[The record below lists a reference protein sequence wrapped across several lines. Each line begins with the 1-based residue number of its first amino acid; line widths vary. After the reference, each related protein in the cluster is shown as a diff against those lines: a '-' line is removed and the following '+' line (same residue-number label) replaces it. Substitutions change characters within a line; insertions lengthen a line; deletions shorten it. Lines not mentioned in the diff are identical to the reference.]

1 VQNERV
7 LVVNHP
13 LSDER
18 TAYFRGIIEV
28 KNISEIPYIPF
39 PLEENGSIGV
49 IVFDGPQ
56 TVVQRRR
63 DRVLIG
69 GERAF
74 KTPPRGEKDHGTR
87 ASTRWFPWE
96 VSPRGSMRAC
106 GPPSTISRSSG
117 RRRRR

>member
-1 VQNERV
+1 MQNERV

-28 KNISEIPYIPF
+28 KNILEIPYIPF

-56 TVVQRRR
+56 TVVQRCPRTGGSK
-63 DRVLIG
+63 LLPSIG
-69 GERAF
+69 LSR
-74 KTPPRGEKDHGTR
+74 TYPRCSQGQAQAK
-87 ASTRWFPWE
+87 
-96 VSPRGSMRAC
+96 
-106 GPPSTISRSSG
+106 
-117 RRRRR
+117 